1 MHYYVEKTIEH
12 RLDDAMR
19 AHRNA
24 TFVRELRRLRQGDG
38 RGVFATLI
46 CRLTNWTPLDL
57 CVELPGLRRQPCLES
72 AAEARASWRSSA
84 ETRTGKDGRSLW

>member
-24 TFVRELRRLRQGDG
+24 TFVRELWRLRQGD
-38 RGVFATLI
+38 RTRKI
-46 CRLTNWTPLDL
+46 
-57 CVELPGLRRQPCLES
+57 
-72 AAEARASWRSSA
+72 RALSFV
-84 ETRTGKDGRSLW
+84 G